1 MTDIEQYLREKEIA
15 ELRIKCFE
23 LAKELYGDQGIFK
36 ILIISQ
42 EIYKFIVREND
53 AEIDAV
59 IAKSQEQKE
68 RFNRFLLQP

>member
-68 RFNRFLLQP
+68 RFNRFL

>member
-1 MTDIEQYLREKEIA
+1 MIILPEKEDI

-23 LAKELYGDQGIFK
+23 LAKELYKEQSIFK
-36 ILIISQ
+36 VLIISQ

-59 IAKSQEQKE
+59 IADLQEKKE
-68 RFNRFLLQP
+68 RFNRFL

>member
-1 MTDIEQYLREKEIA
+1 MTDIEQYLKEKEIA
-15 ELRIKCFE
+15 ELRVKCFE
-23 LAKELYGDQGIFK
+23 LAKELYRDQGIFK

-59 IAKSQEQKE
+59 IADLQERKE
-68 RFNRFLLQP
+68 RFNLFLSH